1 MIPRWVS
8 DGLRWIR
15 SKNSCEMVRVMP
27 WTYSTAAPLI
37 FMAGEGLDGWSVVHM
52 GLVCIVVGII
62 KRNIHGNQYKYPPV

>member
-37 FMAGEGLDGWSVVHM
+37 FMAGEGLDGWYVIHLE
-52 GLVCIVVGII
+52 LVCIVVDII
-62 KRNIHGNQYKYPPV
+62 KRYVRRNPYQYPPA